1 MLTVVGIL
9 VVAVLAGLF
18 GSMLGV
24 GGGIIMV
31 PMLTLAFGAPIK
43 TAIAASIVCVIATSS
58 VAQTVFVRRGMTNVR
73 LGMALEV
80 ATSVGAITGGITAV
94 LVDGRL
100 LQVAFAA
107 VLIYVAWQMRR
118 RGGDVKPKQTGVLE
132 ATYRDPADGR
142 LVTYGV
148 ERPRLGFF
156 LCLGAGNVSG
166 LLGIGGGAFKVPI
179 MNLLM
184 GVPLKATVATSN
196 LMIGV
201 TAATGA
207 AIFYGRGYLDPYY
220 AVPAVARYPR
230 GRELRAAR
238 RHAYAQRDARARL
251 PDRPAG
257 VRRSHGAGGS
267 GGGRVSDERRL
278 MPELAAT
285 PPGHEM
291 DPIERL
297 IRTILLIGIAISVAL
312 MAAGLVL
319 AAAHGEEIPNGV
331 VPVRELP
338 AALAGLDA
346 AAYLSLGLIVL
357 VATPFV
363 RVAGSI
369 VAFALERERRWVA
382 VTSVVFAVMCLSV
395 LLGEV

>member
-58 VAQTVFVRRGMTNVR
+58 IAQTVFVRRGMTNVR

-80 ATSVGAITGGITAV
+80 ATSIGAITGGITAV

-107 VLIYVAWQMRR
+107 VLVYVAWQMRR
-118 RGGDVKPKQTGVLE
+118 RGGDVAPRRTGVLE
-132 ATYRDPADGR
+132 ATYRDPADGQ

-148 ERPRLGFF
+148 EHTKLGFV

-207 AIFYGRGYLDPYY
+207 AIFYGRGYLDLYY
-220 AVPAVARYPR
+220 SVPAVLGILVGASFGPR
-230 GRELRAAR
+230 VAMRLR
-238 RHAYAQRDARARL
+238 
-251 PDRPAG
+251 
-257 VRRSHGAGGS
+257 SS
-267 GGGRVSDERRL
+267 T
-278 MPELAAT
+278 LA
-285 PPGHEM
+285 
-291 DPIERL
+291 
-297 IRTILLIGIAISVAL
+297 
-312 MAAGLVL
+312 LVFQ
-319 AAAHGEEIPNGV
+319 
-331 VPVRELP
+331 
-338 AALAGLDA
+338 
-346 AAYLSLGLIVL
+346 IVL
-357 VATPFV
+357 
-363 RVAGSI
+363 
-369 VAFALERERRWVA
+369 
-382 VTSVVFAVMCLSV
+382 VVFAVLMAV
-395 LLGEV
+395 NAMGVGV